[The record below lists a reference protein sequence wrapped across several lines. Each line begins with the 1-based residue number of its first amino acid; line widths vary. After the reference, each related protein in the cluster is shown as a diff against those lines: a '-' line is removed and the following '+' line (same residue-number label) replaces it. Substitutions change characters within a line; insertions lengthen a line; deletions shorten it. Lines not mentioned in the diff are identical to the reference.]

1 MLAENVEGIANATET
16 VEMLNQ
22 AQENLQEVAKNPGI
36 VGTWLQGLIPDLLN
50 FAFQVVV
57 AIIIYIVGSK
67 IIGLILKMF
76 RKSMER
82 RDVDTGVRQ
91 FVQLR
96 NSLKSKVVAADWQLN
111 KKVLGSRRSLATVF
125 WSLSTVASD
134 TQRKRTFVLAANL
147 SQMLET
153 GVEFRSCKMNINNER
168 RKRCRIIL
176 MTS

>member
-67 IIGLILKMF
+67 IINLILKCSANPWSAEM
-76 RKSMER
+76 SIPVS
-82 RDVDTGVRQ
+82 D
-91 FVQLR
+91 
-96 NSLKSKVVAADWQLN
+96 SLY
-111 KKVLGSRRSLATVF
+111 
-125 WSLSTVASD
+125 
-134 TQRKRTFVLAANL
+134 
-147 SQMLET
+147 
-153 GVEFRSCKMNINNER
+153 CH
-168 RKRCRIIL
+168 
-176 MTS
+176 

>member
-91 FVQLR
+91 FVLPLIKYALYLVLIFIIMELQPPRQWQCLVLLVWQSVWHYRAAFQILR
-96 NSLKSKVVAADWQLN
+96 VV
-111 KKVLGSRRSLATVF
+111 
-125 WSLSTVASD
+125 
-134 TQRKRTFVLAANL
+134 
-147 SQMLET
+147 
-153 GVEFRSCKMNINNER
+153 C
-168 RKRCRIIL
+168 
-176 MTS
+176 